1 MAKML
6 MTRKRRRRSEAM
18 DWMLFVSDLSRFE
31 RWRQYL
37 NTAKVGLGRVIQMG
51 DQVTKYHIITI
62 ELNTV
67 ILIAGGPK
75 NGCTLRLRTRLPTR
89 PQEEGT

>member
-37 NTAKVGLGRVIQMG
+37 YTAKVGLGRVIQMG
-51 DQVTKYHIITI
+51 DQGTKYHIITI

-67 ILIAGGPK
+67 IFIAGGPK
-75 NGCTLRLRTRLPTR
+75 TVVHYVR
-89 PQEEGT
+89 

>member
-18 DWMLFVSDLSRFE
+18 DWMLFVRDLSRFE

-37 NTAKVGLGRVIQMG
+37 RCTAKVGIGRVIQMG

-62 ELNTV
+62 GLNTV
-67 ILIAGGPK
+67 IFIAGGPK
-75 NGCTLRLRTRLPTR
+75 TVVHYVR
-89 PQEEGT
+89 